1 MNESVGIVEP
11 KKLTLQG
18 KLDLECGQSLT
29 DIEIVYETYGNLNQD
44 SSNAILICH
53 ALSGNHHAAGIYEG
67 EKRPGWWDSLIGPG
81 KAIDTN
87 KFYVVCPNNIGGC
100 HGSLG
105 PSSINKE
112 TGDYFGPD
120 FPIITVKDWVR
131 SQSLLSDSLGIEKWH
146 AVVGG
151 SLGGMQA
158 LEWSRLFPDKIKKA
172 GIIAAAP
179 KLSAQN
185 IAFNEV
191 ARQAIL
197 NDPDFAAGRYLDT
210 GQSPKQGL
218 KLARM
223 VGHITYL
230 SEEAMKSKFGR
241 DLKEEKLNFVY
252 DAEFE
257 IESYLRYQGDVFSE
271 NFDAN
276 TYLLMTKLL
285 DYFDPAD
292 DHQGD
297 LAKAFEAIEAQL
309 LVVSFTT
316 DWRFAPERSR
326 EIVNALIAAKKRVS
340 YLEIDSPHGH
350 DSFLFADEDYTK
362 GLSSFWKI
370 KWIQLR
376 S

>member
-11 KKLTLQG
+11 KKLILEG
-18 KLDLECGQSLT
+18 KLDLECGQSLE

-53 ALSGNHHAAGIYEG
+53 ALSGNHHAAGMYEV
-67 EKRPGWWDSLIGPG
+67 EKRTGWLDSLIGPG
-81 KAIDTN
+81 KAIDTD
-87 KFYVVCPNNIGGC
+87 KFYVVCPNKIGGC

-105 PSSINKE
+105 PSSKNSK
-112 TGDYFGPD
+112 TGEYFGPD

-131 SQSLLSDSLGIEKWH
+131 SQALLSDSLGITKWH

-158 LEWSRLFPDKIKKA
+158 LEWSRLFPDRIKKA

-197 NDPDFAAGRYLDT
+197 NDPDFDSGRYLDT
-210 GQSPKQGL
+210 NKSPKQGL

-241 DLKEEKLNFVY
+241 DLKEDKLNFVY

-276 TYLLMTKLL
+276 TYLLMTKIL

-292 DHQGD
+292 EYEGD
-297 LAKAFEAIEAQL
+297 LSRAFESIKAQL

-316 DWRFAPERSR
+316 DWRFSPDRSK
-326 EIVNALIAAKKRVS
+326 EIVNALIAAKKKVS
-340 YLEIDSPHGH
+340 YLEIESPHGH
-350 DSFLFADEDYTK
+350 DSFLFADDRYAK
-362 GLSSFWKI
+362 GLSSF
-370 KWIQLR
+370 LDN
-376 S
+376 

>member
-18 KLDLECGQSLT
+18 KLDLECGQSLR

-53 ALSGNHHAAGIYEG
+53 ALSGNHHAAGMHEG

-151 SLGGMQA
+151 RLGGMQA
-158 LEWSRLFPDKIKKA
+158 LEWSRLFPNKIKKA

-197 NDPDFAAGRYLDT
+197 NDPDFAAGT
-210 GQSPKQGL
+210 
-218 KLARM
+218 
-223 VGHITYL
+223 
-230 SEEAMKSKFGR
+230 
-241 DLKEEKLNFVY
+241 
-252 DAEFE
+252 
-257 IESYLRYQGDVFSE
+257 
-271 NFDAN
+271 
-276 TYLLMTKLL
+276 
-285 DYFDPAD
+285 
-292 DHQGD
+292 
-297 LAKAFEAIEAQL
+297 
-309 LVVSFTT
+309 
-316 DWRFAPERSR
+316 
-326 EIVNALIAAKKRVS
+326 
-340 YLEIDSPHGH
+340 
-350 DSFLFADEDYTK
+350 
-362 GLSSFWKI
+362 
-370 KWIQLR
+370 
-376 S
+376 